1 MRPLWIS
8 QEMIREREEGGPT
21 WPPLGATGRTTG
33 GARSR
38 RWRLSGS
45 RPRRRTGGRTTRTT
59 GPSGE
64 AGTHSRR
71 WGAGEPELP
80 LRPWP
85 AAART
90 TGTAR
95 LELPVMV
102 AVVMV
107 AVAAP
112 EYHRGGKEQG
122 RCDEDDSGDNYHP
135 GGDAVEPRRLVV
147 CRWGRGRRCGHG

>member
-1 MRPLWIS
+1 VPPLW
-8 QEMIREREEGGPT
+8 
-21 WPPLGATGRTTG
+21 ATGRTTG

-45 RPRRRTGGRTTRTT
+45 RPRRRSGGRTTRTT
-59 GPSGE
+59 GSSGE

-71 WGAGEPELP
+71 WRAGESELP
-80 LRPWP
+80 LSPWP
-85 AAART
+85 TAART

-112 EYHRGGKEQG
+112 EDHRGGEEEG
-122 RCDEDDSGDNYHP
+122 RCDEDDSGDNHYP

-147 CRWGRGRRCGHG
+147 CRWGRGRRCGDG